1 MSRIVSDSICSMK
14 IVFDRE
20 TQIGVCERG
29 WEPDYYSKPG
39 NSEPWAVYAH
49 TMAEFTHAQGMVK
62 IEHRCFVRSGLEIA
76 EFPSVRP
83 DIALEVAP
91 DSEEEA
97 VRMVEQL
104 HDSFVDRA
112 KQNASS
118 VCTA

>member
-1 MSRIVSDSICSMK
+1 MK

-20 TQIGVCERG
+20 TQIGVCDQD
-29 WEPDYYSKPG
+29 WESDYCSKPDNG
-39 NSEPWAVYAH
+39 EPWAIYAH

-62 IEHRCFVRSGLEIA
+62 IEHRCFVRSGSEIA

-97 VRMVEQL
+97 LRMVEKL
-104 HDSFVDRA
+104 HDKFVDKA
-112 KQNASS
+112 KQNAAS
-118 VCTA
+118 VCAY